1 MGFVRVRQLVETQ
14 KWFDEM
20 PQRNVTTWNSIISAY
35 ALNGQPSSAL
45 QLFLKILNMGFRP
58 TGFTF
63 LTILVSYVS
72 LCHGKEAHA
81 RLIRQDLGSNL
92 ITSNA
97 LMDMYGK
104 FGSVGY
110 LFNMLCSM
118 EERDRISWNT
128 SMAGCKGEIA
138 LRLFQAMIMAGVS
151 PDQFTLSTMIT
162 ACVGLRDLR
171 SGEQIFSKTIESGFY
186 ANDLVLASL
195 IDLFAKCDR
204 LCDSSSIRRSRRAKR
219 AYL

>member
-1 MGFVRVRQLVETQ
+1 
-14 KWFDEM
+14 M

-171 SGEQIFSKTIESGFY
+171 SDYATVRVFGEAEERNGPIYNAMISVY
-186 ANDLVLASL
+186 AMLVLITDAFL
-195 IDLFAKCDR
+195 PFKGIM
-204 LCDSSSIRRSRRAKR
+204 RAKIEPDGFMG
-219 AYL
+219 AF